1 MKTALKISF
10 LVNLVLL
17 AGLVSMRTGREVSP
31 APMVAGG
38 NPDREQPIRIA
49 ALVAPPAKQLAQPE
63 PFHWSQLE
71 SSDYNTYVKNLRRI
85 GCPEATLQAIVAA
98 DVDSVYRERNDDLRQ
113 KLAGY
118 EQLSWEDKLKAYNAK
133 QAWLAELQT
142 LPAAKKSQ
150 MDNLLATPA
159 GSAPASVQATV
170 AAASSGTPT
179 VFPGTAPLA
188 TSTLVQH
195 HDTQPIPELPL
206 VYHDVDL
213 STLNFN
219 EQQIQTVHELRQTFV
234 EEIGGPNQDPA
245 DPDYLQRWLKAQSD
259 VDNLAK
265 GMLGVMP
272 WQTYQIAVM
281 NQSR

>member
-1 MKTALKISF
+1 MKTTLKISI
-10 LVNLVLL
+10 LMNLVLL
-17 AGLVSMRTGREVSP
+17 AGLVSMRTSREVGL
-31 APMVAGG
+31 APMVVDDNAVC
-38 NPDREQPIRIA
+38 EQPPQIA

-63 PFHWSQLE
+63 PLYWSQLE
-71 SSDYNTYVKNLRRI
+71 SSDYQTYVKNLRRI
-85 GCPEATLQAIVAA
+85 GCPEATLRAIVAA
-98 DVDSVYRERNDDLRQ
+98 DVDSVYQERNDDLRQ
-113 KLAGY
+113 KLSGY

-142 LPAAKKSQ
+142 LPAVKKSQ
-150 MDNLLATPA
+150 MDNLLAAPA
-159 GSAPASVQATV
+159 GSAPASVQATL
-170 AAASSGTPT
+170 AAASSGT
-179 VFPGTAPLA
+179 APLV
-188 TSTLVQH
+188 TSTLVQR

-213 STLNFN
+213 SALNLN

-234 EEIGGPNQDPA
+234 EAIGGPNQDPA